1 MPKYLRLYNK
11 NGELL
16 KTSKNIEGNTGVITI
31 ENLFPETLYHEGDFL
46 VSWVINGN
54 ELSKAPV
61 PEFRTLE
68 LMDNKTIVVYFSD
81 ITEEQLIA
89 LKGDS
94 AYKIALDNGF
104 RGTQQDWLDSLKGE
118 PGRQGDPGKDGVD
131 ITEGGSAYEIAQ
143 AHGFEG
149 TREEWL
155 ESLKGEPGEQGEPG
169 EKGEPG
175 EDGFGVDGASAY
187 EIALENG
194 FIGNIQDFLDS
205 LVGEP
210 GRDAQDGND
219 GLSAY
224 QIAKEYGYTGTEQ
237 EWLDSLKGKDGNDGL
252 SAYEIAKEYGYKG
265 TEQEW
270 LKYLKGD
277 KGESL
282 RYIDLTPQQKEELK
296 SNITDQAVT
305 DFVIKDGV
313 ITRNKISDEYLNN
326 GMLPNGTD
334 TYQVKKV
341 GNYMGNPDGGYLNL
355 PADFNPKKSFL
366 LEVKTISSIWYMQIF
381 TDFSE
386 PMNSWKRIIRVN
398 NDNVKNPWYRN
409 YNLEGV
415 KLNSQSLADA
425 YNFREILA
433 NNTDIDTIYKA
444 GIYTCIGTN
453 QYINIPEELNGRSF
467 ILKTYSGRVD
477 GAFNTQEITP
487 MDDNSITFKRYRMYK
502 TDKSEWAKY
511 KAITNNNSNNNG
523 ALPLEGKSIVMF
535 GDSITENGTYP
546 EQFAELSKA
555 QVIKAG
561 FGGCRMAQHQ
571 QAGTGL
577 LYDKQS
583 MYRLVDYI
591 KNKDFSEL
599 VQATE
604 DMVRANGDDNRPQAF
619 RLRDTNWDNV
629 DYITI
634 FFGTNDYGGDIPI
647 GNNEDTDGTTF
658 KGAVNKVI
666 KTLGESVP
674 HIKIMFITP
683 FYRSRFISGD
693 NKDSDNFVNAA
704 GAKLNDYVQAIEELA
719 EKNHIPVLNMMKESG
734 INKYNSEKYLS
745 DGLHPNTFGYTYLAE
760 QFSKK
765 LPYKL

>member
-1 MPKYLRLYNK
+1 MAIYKNKDIQTNINERGVELGNINVNFYTEDNGTASIRIKIRNQQGVPINFNNTDMQPRLDLEAKDRSLFYN
-11 NGELL
+11 EPLL
-16 KTSKNIEGNTGVITI
+16 MVLPEQGLIQYKVSDYVIR
-31 ENLFPETLYHEGDFL
+31 HEG
-46 VSWVINGN
+46 
-54 ELSKAPV
+54 K
-61 PEFRTLE
+61 
-68 LMDNKTIVVYFSD
+68 MDCKLF
-81 ITEEQLIA
+81 
-89 LKGDS
+89 
-94 AYKIALDNGF
+94 
-104 RGTQQDWLDSLKGE
+104 
-118 PGRQGDPGKDGVD
+118 
-131 ITEGGSAYEIAQ
+131 
-143 AHGFEG
+143 
-149 TREEWL
+149 
-155 ESLKGEPGEQGEPG
+155 
-169 EKGEPG
+169 
-175 EDGFGVDGASAY
+175 
-187 EIALENG
+187 LENG
-194 FIGNIQDFLDS
+194 TESVHVANFYFVIKDSGITGAVGKEIRVEVLEDMVRKVMTDNAMGLLDDNYKEKINQDVVEYVAS
-205 LVGEP
+205 NPEKYKG
-210 GRDAQDGND
+210 QDG
-219 GLSAY
+219 
-224 QIAKEYGYTGTEQ
+224 K
-237 EWLDSLKGKDGNDGL
+237 SLKYADL
-252 SAYEIAKEYGYKG
+252 STTEKE
-265 TEQEW
+265 
-270 LKYLKGD
+270 D
-277 KGESL
+277 
-282 RYIDLTPQQKEELK
+282 LK

-305 DFVIKDGV
+305 DFVIKDGT

-334 TYQVKKV
+334 TYMVKKV
-341 GNYMGNPDGGYLNL
+341 GNYMGYPDGGYLNL

-366 LEVKTISSIWYMQIF
+366 LEVKTISSIWYMQIL

-386 PMNSWKRIIRVN
+386 PMNSWKRTIRIN

-409 YNLEGV
+409 YNLEGA
-415 KLNSQSLADA
+415 KLNTQSLADA

-453 QYINIPEELNGRSF
+453 QYINIPEELKGRSF
-467 ILKTYSGRVD
+467 ILKTYSGRAD

-487 MDDNSITFKRYRMYK
+487 MDDNSVTFKRYRMYK

-511 KAITNNNSNNNG
+511 KAITNNNSNST
-523 ALPLEGKSIVMF
+523 LPLEGKSIVMF

-577 LYDKQS
+577 LYDKQC

-599 VQATE
+599 VQSTE

-619 RLRDTNWDNV
+619 RLRDTDWDTV

-647 GNNEDTDGTTF
+647 GNDDDTDGSTF

-666 KTLGESVP
+666 KTLGKSVP

-683 FYRSRFISGD
+683 FYRSRFTSGD

-704 GAKLNDYVQAIEELA
+704 GAKLNDYVLAIEELA

>member
-1 MPKYLRLYNK
+1 MRIYKNKDITTNIDTEKMSINNSDTYFYTEDKGSAALRIFINHRNTAFNLDNTNLKPVLDLFHTDGSIWLDEPLEVIMSDKGILQYNIPNNVIAHAGQIK
-11 NGELL
+11 AKLFLRNAEQSVHVANFTFDIKDSG
-16 KTSKNIEGNTGVITI
+16 IEGAV
-31 ENLFPETLYHEGDFL
+31 
-46 VSWVINGN
+46 
-54 ELSKAPV
+54 
-61 PEFRTLE
+61 
-68 LMDNKTIVVYFSD
+68 
-81 ITEEQLIA
+81 
-89 LKGDS
+89 
-94 AYKIALDNGF
+94 
-104 RGTQQDWLDSLKGE
+104 
-118 PGRQGDPGKDGVD
+118 
-131 ITEGGSAYEIAQ
+131 
-143 AHGFEG
+143 
-149 TREEWL
+149 
-155 ESLKGEPGEQGEPG
+155 
-169 EKGEPG
+169 
-175 EDGFGVDGASAY
+175 
-187 EIALENG
+187 
-194 FIGNIQDFLDS
+194 
-205 LVGEP
+205 
-210 GRDAQDGND
+210 
-219 GLSAY
+219 
-224 QIAKEYGYTGTEQ
+224 AKEISVNIVDDAVRRIVKENAIEILSDEYKEKINQDVVGYIASNP
-237 EWLDSLKGKDGNDGL
+237 DKYKGKDGKSLNYSDL
-252 SAYEIAKEYGYKG
+252 T
-265 TEQEW
+265 TEQ
-270 LKYLKGD
+270 
-277 KGESL
+277 
-282 RYIDLTPQQKEELK
+282 KEDLK
-296 SNITDQAVT
+296 SNITDEAIN
-305 DFVIKDGV
+305 DFVLKDGIV
-313 ITRNKISDEYLNN
+313 TRSKISDEYLNN
-326 GMLPNGTD
+326 GMLANGTD
-334 TYQVKKV
+334 TYLVKKV
-341 GNYMGNPDGGYLNL
+341 GSYMGHPDGGYLNL
-355 PADFNPKKSFL
+355 PVDFNPKKSFL
-366 LEVKTISSIWYMQIF
+366 LEVKTISSIWYMQIL

-386 PMNSWKRIIRVN
+386 PMNSWKRTIRIN

-409 YNLEGV
+409 YNLEGA
-415 KLNSQSLADA
+415 KLNTESLADS

-453 QYINIPEELNGRSF
+453 QYISIPEELKGRSF
-467 ILKTYSGRVD
+467 ILKTYSGRAD

-511 KAITNNNSNNNG
+511 KAITNNNTNNNST
-523 ALPLEGKSIVMF
+523 LPLEGKKIVMF

-577 LYDKQS
+577 LYDKQC
-583 MYRLVDYI
+583 MYRLVDCI
-591 KNKDFSEL
+591 KNNDFTDL

-619 RLRDTNWDNV
+619 RLRDTDWNTV

-693 NKDSDNFVNAA
+693 NKDGDNFANAA
-704 GAKLNDYVQAIEELA
+704 GAKLNDYVVAIEELA

-734 INKYNSEKYLS
+734 INKYNSGTYLS

>member
-1 MPKYLRLYNK
+1 MVRKNK
-11 NGELL
+11 NVEFNINSKSSDYGSIDSNFYTGDNGSATISIRIKYGKDYLNL
-16 KTSKNIEGNTGVITI
+16 TKTGMKPKLN
-31 ENLFPETLYHEGDFL
+31 LYH
-46 VSWVINGN
+46 SNG
-54 ELSKAPV
+54 SV
-61 PEFRTLE
+61 
-68 LMDNKTIVVYFSD
+68 
-81 ITEEQLIA
+81 
-89 LKGDS
+89 
-94 AYKIALDNGF
+94 
-104 RGTQQDWLDSLKGE
+104 WLDEDLFIPIPEVGLIQYDISSNVI
-118 PGRQGDPGKDGVD
+118 RNDGTV
-131 ITEGGSAYEIAQ
+131 SAKL
-143 AHGFEG
+143 F
-149 TREEWL
+149 
-155 ESLKGEPGEQGEPG
+155 
-169 EKGEPG
+169 
-175 EDGFGVDGASAY
+175 
-187 EIALENG
+187 LENG
-194 FIGNIQDFLDS
+194 RKSIHVANFSFVIKDSGIEGIEEKDITVELVRSTLVEIMKENSLGILDDEYKES
-205 LVGEP
+205 LFEDIKEYLLSNDSFRG
-210 GRDAQDGND
+210 QDGVN
-219 GLSAY
+219 GL
-224 QIAKEYGYTGTEQ
+224 QGPQGPQ
-237 EWLDSLKGKDGNDGL
+237 GDKGV
-252 SAYEIAKEYGYKG
+252 
-265 TEQEW
+265 
-270 LKYLKGD
+270 KGD
-277 KGESL
+277 KGDKGDQGLQGEQGMRGPQGLTGSKGDTGSQGPQGPKGDQGL
-282 RYIDLTPQQKEELK
+282 QGDKGDALKYADLSQTEKEDLK

-305 DFVIKDGV
+305 DFVLEDGM

-326 GMLPNGTD
+326 GLLPNGTD
-334 TYQVKKV
+334 TYLVKKV

-366 LEVKTISSIWYMQIF
+366 FEVKTISSVWYMQIL

-386 PMNSWKRIIRVN
+386 PMNSWKRTIRIN
-398 NDNVKNPWYRN
+398 NDSVKNPWYRN
-409 YNLEGV
+409 YNLEGA
-415 KLNSQSLADA
+415 KLNTQSLADA
-425 YNFREILA
+425 YNFREILPT
-433 NNTDIDTIYKA
+433 NTDIDTIYKA

-453 QYINIPEELNGRSF
+453 QYNNIPEELNGRSF
-467 ILKTYSGRVD
+467 ILKTYSGRSD

-511 KAITNNNSNNNG
+511 KAVTNTNNNNNST
-523 ALPLEGKSIVMF
+523 LPLEGKKIVMF

-577 LYDKQS
+577 LYDKQC
-583 MYRLVDYI
+583 MYRLVDCI
-591 KNKDFSEL
+591 KNNDFTDL

-619 RLRDTNWDNV
+619 RLRDTDWNTV

-647 GNNEDTDGTTF
+647 GNDDDTDGTTF

-693 NKDSDNFVNAA
+693 NNDGDNFANAA
-704 GAKLNDYVQAIEELA
+704 GAKLNDYVVAIEELA

-734 INKYNSEKYLS
+734 INKYNSETYLS
-745 DGLHPNTFGYTYLAE
+745 DGLHPNAFGYTYLAE

>member
-1 MPKYLRLYNK
+1 MAIYKNKDIQANINERGVELGNINVNFYTEDNGTASIRIKIRNQQGVPINFNNTDMQPRLDLYAKDGSIFTKEPVEIILPEQGLIQYKVSNY
-11 NGELL
+11 
-16 KTSKNIEGNTGVITI
+16 VIR
-31 ENLFPETLYHEGDFL
+31 HEGKIDCKLFL
-46 VSWVINGN
+46 YNGN
-54 ELSKAPV
+54 ESVHVAN
-61 PEFRTLE
+61 F
-68 LMDNKTIVVYFSD
+68 YFV
-81 ITEEQLIA
+81 I
-89 LKGDS
+89 KDS
-94 AYKIALDNGF
+94 GVTGAV
-104 RGTQQDWLDSLKGE
+104 
-118 PGRQGDPGKDGVD
+118 GKEIKVD
-131 ITEGGSAYEIAQ
+131 ILQDMVRDVMVENAMGLLDDEYKDKINQDVVEYISSNPELY
-143 AHGFEG
+143 
-149 TREEWL
+149 
-155 ESLKGEPGEQGEPG
+155 KGPNG
-169 EKGEPG
+169 EKGEQGP
-175 EDGFGVDGASAY
+175 
-187 EIALENG
+187 
-194 FIGNIQDFLDS
+194 Q
-205 LVGEP
+205 
-210 GRDAQDGND
+210 
-219 GLSAY
+219 GLR
-224 QIAKEYGYTGTEQ
+224 G
-237 EWLDSLKGKDGNDGL
+237 LKGDTGEQGL
-252 SAYEIAKEYGYKG
+252 QGPRGLQGFQGERGLRG
-265 TEQEW
+265 DQG
-270 LKYLKGD
+270 LKGD
-277 KGESL
+277 KGEQGPKGDTGSNGIKGEKGDKGDKGDTL
-282 RYIDLTPQQKEELK
+282 KYADLSTSEKADLK
-296 SNITDQAVT
+296 SNITDDAVT
-305 DFVIKDGV
+305 DFVLKDGM
-313 ITRNKISDEYLNN
+313 ITRNKLSDEYLNN
-326 GMLPNGTD
+326 GMLANGTD
-334 TYQVKKV
+334 TYMVKKV
-341 GNYMGNPDGGYLNL
+341 GNYMGNPNGGYLNL
-355 PADFNPKKSFL
+355 PTDFNPKNSFL
-366 LEVKTISSIWYMQIF
+366 FEVKTISNIWYLQTL

-386 PMNSWKRIIRVN
+386 PMNSWKRTIRIN
-398 NDNVKNPWYRN
+398 NDSVKNPWYKN
-409 YNLEGV
+409 YNLEGS
-415 KLNSQSLADA
+415 KLNTQSLADA
-425 YNFREILA
+425 YNFREVLPT
-433 NNTDIDTIYKA
+433 NTDIDTIYKA

-453 QYINIPEELNGRSF
+453 QYINIPEELKGRSF
-467 ILKTYSGRVD
+467 ILKTYSGRAD

-511 KAITNNNSNNNG
+511 KAITNNNSDNNG
-523 ALPLEGKSIVMF
+523 TLPLEGKTIVMF

-619 RLRDTNWDNV
+619 RLRDTNWDTV

-647 GNNEDTDGTTF
+647 GNDDDTDGSTF
-658 KGAVNKVI
+658 KGAINKVI

-693 NKDSDNFVNAA
+693 NNDGDTFANAA

-734 INKYNSEKYLS
+734 INKYNYQSYLS

>member
-1 MPKYLRLYNK
+1 MPILKIYNK
-11 NGELL
+11 DKEL
-16 KTSKNIEGNTGVITI
+16 I
-31 ENLFPETLYHEGDFL
+31 L
-46 VSWVINGN
+46 VSQEFQGYKGWGLLTDLLPNTTYEEGTYFVSWEDKDFESEKI
-54 ELSKAPV
+54 PV
-61 PEFRTLE
+61 PRFTTESNTNKE
-68 LMDNKTIVVYFSD
+68 LVFYFKDALTVEPMTAYD
-81 ITEEQLIA
+81 IAVRNGFTGTEEEWVKSI
-89 LKGDS
+89 KGEPGRDGIDLQESGS
-94 AYKIALDNGF
+94 AYDLWISLGNK
-104 RGTQQDWLDSLKGE
+104 GTKEEFLDSLKGI
-118 PGRQGDPGKDGVD
+118 PGNEGD
-131 ITEGGSAYEIAQ
+131 
-143 AHGFEG
+143 
-149 TREEWL
+149 
-155 ESLKGEPGEQGEPG
+155 
-169 EKGEPG
+169 
-175 EDGFGVDGASAY
+175 
-187 EIALENG
+187 
-194 FIGNIQDFLDS
+194 
-205 LVGEP
+205 
-210 GRDAQDGND
+210 
-219 GLSAY
+219 
-224 QIAKEYGYTGTEQ
+224 
-237 EWLDSLKGKDGNDGL
+237 
-252 SAYEIAKEYGYKG
+252 
-265 TEQEW
+265 
-270 LKYLKGD
+270 KGD
-277 KGESL
+277 KGDTLKYTELS
-282 RYIDLTPQQKEELK
+282 QAEKEDLK

-305 DFVIKDGV
+305 DFVLKDGIV
-313 ITRNKISDEYLNN
+313 TRSKISDEYLNN

-334 TYQVKKV
+334 TYLVKKV
-341 GNYMGNPDGGYLNL
+341 GNYMGYSDGGYLNL
-355 PADFNPKKSFL
+355 PDDFNPKKSFL
-366 LEVKTISSIWYMQIF
+366 LEVKTISSIWHMQIL

-386 PMNSWKRIIRVN
+386 PMNSWKRTIRIN
-398 NDNVKNPWYRN
+398 NDSVKNPWYRN
-409 YNLEGV
+409 YNLEGA
-415 KLNSQSLADA
+415 KLNTQSLADA
-425 YNFREILA
+425 YNFREILPT
-433 NNTDIDTIYKA
+433 NTDIDTIYKA

-453 QYINIPEELNGRSF
+453 QYTNIPEELKGRSF
-467 ILKTYSGRVD
+467 ILKTYSGRAD

-511 KAITNNNSNNNG
+511 KAITNNNSDNNG

-577 LYDKQS
+577 LYDKQC

-591 KNKDFSEL
+591 KNNDFTDL
-599 VQATE
+599 VQTTE
-604 DMVRANGDDNRPQAF
+604 DMVRENGDDNRPQAF

-683 FYRSRFISGD
+683 YYRSRFLSGD
-693 NKDSDNFVNAA
+693 NNDGDTFANAA
-704 GAKLNDYVQAIEELA
+704 GAKLNDYVLAIEELA

-734 INKYNSEKYLS
+734 INKYNSETYLS

>member
-1 MPKYLRLYNK
+1 MAIYKNKDIEANINERGVELGNINVNFYTEDNGTASIRIKIRNQQGVPINFNNTDMQPRLDLYAKDGSIFTNESVDIVLPEQGLIQYK
-11 NGELL
+11 VPDY
-16 KTSKNIEGNTGVITI
+16 VIR
-31 ENLFPETLYHEGDFL
+31 HEGKMDCKLFL
-46 VSWVINGN
+46 ENGTESVHVANFYFVIKNSGITGAIGKEIKVDILQDMVRDVMSEN
-54 ELSKAPV
+54 AMGLLDDEYKDKINQDVVEYISSNPELYKGPKGDKGDQG
-61 PEFRTLE
+61 PQGPRG
-68 LMDNKTIVVYFSD
+68 
-81 ITEEQLIA
+81 
-89 LKGDS
+89 LKGD
-94 AYKIALDNGF
+94 
-104 RGTQQDWLDSLKGE
+104 T
-118 PGRQGDPGKDGVD
+118 
-131 ITEGGSAYEIAQ
+131 
-143 AHGFEG
+143 
-149 TREEWL
+149 
-155 ESLKGEPGEQGEPG
+155 G
-169 EKGEPG
+169 EKGEQGPKGDTGPNGIKG
-175 EDGFGVDGASAY
+175 E
-187 EIALENG
+187 
-194 FIGNIQDFLDS
+194 
-205 LVGEP
+205 
-210 GRDAQDGND
+210 
-219 GLSAY
+219 
-224 QIAKEYGYTGTEQ
+224 
-237 EWLDSLKGKDGNDGL
+237 
-252 SAYEIAKEYGYKG
+252 
-265 TEQEW
+265 
-270 LKYLKGD
+270 KGD
-277 KGESL
+277 KGDTL
-282 RYIDLTPQQKEELK
+282 KYADLSTSEKEDLK
-296 SNITDQAVT
+296 SNITDDAVT
-305 DFVIKDGV
+305 DFVLKDGM
-313 ITRNKISDEYLNN
+313 ITRNKLSDEYLNN
-326 GMLPNGTD
+326 GMLANGTD
-334 TYQVKKV
+334 TYMVKKV
-341 GNYMGNPDGGYLNL
+341 GNYMGYPSGNYLNL
-355 PADFNPKKSFL
+355 PDDFNDKNSFL
-366 LEVKTISSIWYMQIF
+366 LEVKTISNIWYLQTL

-386 PMNSWKRIIRVN
+386 PMNSWKRTIRIN
-398 NDNVKNPWYRN
+398 NDSVKNPWYRN
-409 YNLEGV
+409 YNLEGS
-415 KLNSQSLADA
+415 KLNTQSLADA
-425 YNFREILA
+425 YNFREMLPT
-433 NNTDIDTIYKA
+433 NTDIDTIYKA

-453 QYINIPEELNGRSF
+453 QYINIPEELKGRSF
-467 ILKTYSGRVD
+467 ILKTYSGRAD

-511 KAITNNNSNNNG
+511 KAITNNNSDNNG
-523 ALPLEGKSIVMF
+523 TLPLEGKTIVMF

-546 EQFAELSKA
+546 EQFAELSKT

-683 FYRSRFISGD
+683 FYRSRFLSGD
-693 NKDSDNFVNAA
+693 GNNSDEYANAT
-704 GAKLNDYVQAIEELA
+704 GAYLNDYVQAIEELS

-734 INKYNSEKYLS
+734 INKYNSETYLS
-745 DGLHPNTFGYTYLAE
+745 DGLHPNAFGYTYLAE